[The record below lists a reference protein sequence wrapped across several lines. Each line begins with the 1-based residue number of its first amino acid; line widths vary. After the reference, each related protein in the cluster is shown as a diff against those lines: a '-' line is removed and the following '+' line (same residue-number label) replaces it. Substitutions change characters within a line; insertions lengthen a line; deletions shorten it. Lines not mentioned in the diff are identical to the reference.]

1 MKNLF
6 CKKNLIE
13 FALRFSVVVVSVI
26 ILFFASSAVSYDSG
40 EDIDGIIE
48 TAKVIEITENFN
60 YEIMEGVFAD
70 EIIFVAELTSGE
82 YSGTWIQMIQQVDSL
97 FYPQPV
103 IVSVGDD
110 ILVTN
115 QNQII
120 ASDGESYNWAYT
132 GHNRLNYIYIL
143 VAVFIGLILLFG
155 RAKGLAAIIT
165 LVLTIAAIFYFFLPS
180 ILTEQ
185 NIYLTAT
192 ATTFFVIFSS
202 LFILNG
208 FNKKSISAI
217 IGNCFGIVIAGVVA
231 YIVNAV
237 MDITGV
243 LDQDYI
249 FLTMLENNIV
259 IDLQAVVW
267 AGVLIGALGAIM
279 DVSMS
284 IASAMQELYEGID
297 RPSFKALVRSGLNIG
312 RDAIGTMT
320 NTLILAYV
328 GSSLAIIL
336 LFTAYNRNPY
346 VILNLEMILVE
357 IISAIVGSI
366 GIIMAVPSTV
376 FVAAS
381 IYMGFGKRAVVSTE
395 EIENKKVIDIN
406 EKGEEE
412 IDVAEI
418 SED

>member
-1 MKNLF
+1 MRKLF

-13 FALRFSVVVVSVI
+13 LGLRFSVVAVSVV
-26 ILFFASSAVSYDSG
+26 ILFFASQAVAYDSG

-48 TAKVIEITENFN
+48 TAKVIEITESFN

-115 QNQII
+115 QNEII
-120 ASDGESYNWAYT
+120 SSDGESYNWAYT
-132 GHNRLNYIYIL
+132 GHNRLSYIYIL
-143 VAVFIGLILLFG
+143 IAVFIALILIFG
-155 RAKGLAAIIT
+155 RAKGIAAIIT
-165 LVLTIAAIFYFFLPS
+165 LGITIAAIFYFFLPS

-185 NIYLTAT
+185 NIYITAT

-202 LFILNG
+202 LLILNG
-208 FNKKSISAI
+208 FNKKSLSAI
-217 IGNCFGIVIAGVVA
+217 IGNCFGVIIAGVVA

-297 RPSFKALVRSGLNIG
+297 RPNFKALVRSGLNIG

-381 IYMGFGKRAVVSTE
+381 IFIGVNYKAKNKIDKLNLSIESTIKE
-395 EIENKKVIDIN
+395 DTKEVLQEKDI
-406 EKGEEE
+406 
-412 IDVAEI
+412 
-418 SED
+418 